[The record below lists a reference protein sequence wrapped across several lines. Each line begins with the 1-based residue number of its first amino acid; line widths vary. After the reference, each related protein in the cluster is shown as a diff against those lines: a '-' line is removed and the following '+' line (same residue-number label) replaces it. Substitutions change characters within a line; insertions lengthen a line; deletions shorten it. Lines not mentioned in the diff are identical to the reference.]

1 MKQSMVIIVLSLII
15 AVCPVQSL
23 FAHSGGDGG
32 GRDSGKDSGGG
43 GGDGMIEL
51 ESTSSDATD
60 PPSGFTPATQESADS
75 EITTSSETDPGKE
88 EEVAELV
95 EEVNLLEE
103 AAEEEGTAEEGE
115 TAEEGADAEEEGI
128 AEDGEVAEEGET
140 AEEGEAAEEGETA
153 EEEGTVEEGEAVAE
167 EETAEEGETAE
178 EEGTAEEGEAV
189 AEEGTAEEEGESVEE
204 GESAEEG
211 ETAEEE
217 TTEEGGVEDDSED
230 SATGTTSDEKDTDES
245 TSAED
250 QGDEKTEVAILVD
263 DIDPHG
269 SADESKTTEQP
280 DPDQELIG
288 TQGTLP
294 GTKSATLDKITDPEI
309 NEDGS
314 VSTWAIYSNDTW
326 VLTTVHPDGTH
337 EVTVMLDS
345 GTIIRPGRE
354 YIHTGGSLN
363 PALDAIITALE
374 VTAAAGT
381 VAGWALTV
389 TPAGALAGAG
399 VKSATAVWGATIGVQ
414 ALRAGADAYGQNID
428 EGASQG
434 EAIYEGTKQATVN
447 AVVVTNIGKY
457 LGDPYE
463 EAIGSVVG
471 DTGKKITEFAV
482 KNAGNYAAH
491 RTTENITGYGPGYT
505 PL

>member
-1 MKQSMVIIVLSLII
+1 MRNCLCIILFLVLSL
-15 AVCPVQSL
+15 ALPATSVY
-23 FAHSGGDGG
+23 AHSGGDGE
-32 GRDSGKDSGGG
+32 GRDRDEGAGDS
-43 GGDGMIEL
+43 MFET
-51 ESTSSDATD
+51 ESTTSNITK
-60 PPSGFTPATQESADS
+60 PPSGFEPATQENDGS
-75 EITTSSETDPGKE
+75 EITTSSETDPGNE

-103 AAEEEGTAEEGE
+103 AAEE
-115 TAEEGADAEEEGI
+115 
-128 AEDGEVAEEGET
+128 GEVEGD
-140 AEEGEAAEEGETA
+140 
-153 EEEGTVEEGEAVAE
+153 
-167 EETAEEGETAE
+167 
-178 EEGTAEEGEAV
+178 
-189 AEEGTAEEEGESVEE
+189 SND
-204 GESAEEG
+204 SAE
-211 ETAEEE
+211 
-217 TTEEGGVEDDSED
+217 
-230 SATGTTSDEKDTDES
+230 GTTSDEKDTDES

-250 QGDEKTEVAILVD
+250 QGDKKTEVATLVD

-280 DPDQELIG
+280 DPDQGLIG

-294 GTKSATLDKITDPEI
+294 GTKSATLDKITEPEI

-326 VLTTVHPDGTH
+326 VETTVNPDGTH
-337 EVTVMLDS
+337 EVTVVLDS
-345 GTIIRPGRE
+345 GTVIRPGRE

-389 TPAGALAGAG
+389 TPAGALVSAGI
-399 VKSATAVWGATIGVQ
+399 KTTTAVWGATIGVQ
-414 ALRAGADAYGQNID
+414 ALRAGADVYGQNID
-428 EGASQG
+428 KGASQG
-434 EAIYEGTKQATVN
+434 EAIYEGAKQVTVN

-471 DTGKKITEFAV
+471 ETGKKITEAAV
-482 KNAGNYAAH
+482 KNYGNYAAH
-491 RTTENITGYGPGYT
+491 RTTENITGYGPGYK
-505 PL
+505 PW

>member
-1 MKQSMVIIVLSLII
+1 MRNCLCIILFLVLSL
-15 AVCPVQSL
+15 ALPATSVY
-23 FAHSGGDGG
+23 AHSGGDGG
-32 GRDSGKDSGGG
+32 GGGG
-43 GGDGMIEL
+43 GGRDSGAGAGDSMIEI
-51 ESTSSDATD
+51 ESTSSDTTK
-60 PPSGFTPATQESADS
+60 PPSGFEPATQENDGS
-75 EITTSSETDPGKE
+75 EITTSSETDPGNE

-95 EEVNLLEE
+95 EEVNLLEDAVE
-103 AAEEEGTAEEGE
+103 EGEVEGDSKDSAEGTMPDTEEEVAEDTAEEGE
-115 TAEEGADAEEEGI
+115 VEGDSS
-128 AEDGEVAEEGET
+128 D
-140 AEEGEAAEEGETA
+140 
-153 EEEGTVEEGEAVAE
+153 
-167 EETAEEGETAE
+167 
-178 EEGTAEEGEAV
+178 
-189 AEEGTAEEEGESVEE
+189 
-204 GESAEEG
+204 SAE
-211 ETAEEE
+211 
-217 TTEEGGVEDDSED
+217 
-230 SATGTTSDEKDTDES
+230 GTTSDEKDTDES

-250 QGDEKTEVAILVD
+250 QGDKKTEVATLVD

-280 DPDQELIG
+280 DPDQGLIG

-294 GTKSATLDKITDPEI
+294 GTKSATLDKITEPEI

-326 VLTTVHPDGTH
+326 VETTVNPDGTH
-337 EVTVMLDS
+337 EVAVVLDS
-345 GTIIRPGRE
+345 GTVIRPGRE

-389 TPAGALAGAG
+389 TPAGALASAG

-434 EAIYEGTKQATVN
+434 EAIYEGAKQVTVN

-471 DTGKKITEFAV
+471 DTGKKITEAAV
-482 KNAGNYAAH
+482 KNYGNYAAH
-491 RTTENITGYGPGYT
+491 RTTENITGYGPGYK
-505 PL
+505 PW

>member
-15 AVCPVQSL
+15 AVYPVQSL
-23 FAHSGGDGG
+23 FAHTGGDGG
-32 GRDSGKDSGGG
+32 GGGG
-43 GGDGMIEL
+43 GGSDGVAGDSMFET

-60 PPSGFTPATQESADS
+60 PPSGFTPVTQESADS

-95 EEVNLLEE
+95 DEVNLLEE
-103 AAEEEGTAEEGE
+103 AAEEEE
-115 TAEEGADAEEEGI
+115 TAEEEGI
-128 AEDGEVAEEGET
+128 AG
-140 AEEGEAAEEGETA
+140 
-153 EEEGTVEEGEAVAE
+153 

-178 EEGTAEEGEAV
+178 EEGTAEEET
-189 AEEGTAEEEGESVEE
+189 AEEGVTAEEEG
-204 GESAEEG
+204 
-211 ETAEEE
+211 TAEEE
-217 TTEEGGVEDDSED
+217 TTEEGEVEGDSED
-230 SATGTTSDEKDTDES
+230 SAAGSTSDEN
-245 TSAED
+245 TSDED
-250 QGDEKTEVAILVD
+250 QGDKKIEVATLVD

-280 DPDQELIG
+280 DPDQGLIG

-294 GTKSATLDKITDPEI
+294 GTKSATLDKITEPEI

-326 VLTTVHPDGTH
+326 VETTVNPDGTH
-337 EVTVMLDS
+337 EVTVVLDS
-345 GTIIRPGRE
+345 GTVIRPGRE

-389 TPAGALAGAG
+389 TPAGALASAG

-414 ALRAGADAYGQNID
+414 ALRAGADVYGQNID
-428 EGASQG
+428 KGASQG

-471 DTGKKITEFAV
+471 ETGKKITRAAV
-482 KNAGNYAAH
+482 QNYSNYAAH
-491 RTTENITGYGPGYT
+491 RTNENITGTGPGYK
-505 PL
+505 PW